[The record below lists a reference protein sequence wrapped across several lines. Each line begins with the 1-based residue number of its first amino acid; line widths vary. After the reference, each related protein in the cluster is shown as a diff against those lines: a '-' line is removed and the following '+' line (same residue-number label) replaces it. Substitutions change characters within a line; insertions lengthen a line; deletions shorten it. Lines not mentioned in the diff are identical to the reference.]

1 MLINMS
7 REYLV
12 SARIRCNFYEDLV
25 TKDEKKLKN
34 REEKKYEFG

>member
-25 TKDEKKLKN
+25 TKDEKKIKKS
-34 REEKKYEFG
+34 RGEKI